1 MSDSKRRSANA
12 LPLKQGSAPA
22 SVTPLRPK
30 QDIRNVKLE
39 AERLRE
45 KLQKSII
52 DNPQAAKKAALLISM
67 WVEGKT
73 KKSLK
78 KAG

>member
-1 MSDSKRRSANA
+1 MTDPKRRQRASNA
-12 LPLKQGSAPA
+12 LPFRKGGE
-22 SVTPLRPK
+22 
-30 QDIRNVKLE
+30 DIRNVKLE

-52 DNPQAAKKAALLISM
+52 DNPQTAKKAALLISM

-73 KKSLK
+73 RAKK